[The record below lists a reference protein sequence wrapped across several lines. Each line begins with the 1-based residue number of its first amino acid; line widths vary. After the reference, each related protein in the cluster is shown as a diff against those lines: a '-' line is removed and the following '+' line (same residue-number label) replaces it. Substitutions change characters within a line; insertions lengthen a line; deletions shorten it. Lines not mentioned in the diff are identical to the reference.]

1 MNFSLKIAAGGRVEL
16 RLNSGGGKPL
26 VARSGRA
33 AKYNGRVVLF
43 PVCEGGVSV
52 NVEVALAPE
61 HIAVLEQDGE
71 FWTAEHGNPLNFVAL
86 LVMDNRADH
95 W

>member
-26 VARSGRA
+26 AARSGRA
-33 AKYNGRVVLF
+33 AKYNGSVVLF

-71 FWTAEHGNPLNFVAL
+71 FWTAEHGNPLNCCC
-86 LVMDNRADH
+86 LVGH
-95 W
+95 G

>member
-26 VARSGRA
+26 AARSGRA
-33 AKYNGRVVLF
+33 AKYNGRVV
-43 PVCEGGVSV
+43 CEGGGSV

-71 FWTAEHGNPLNFVAL
+71 FWTAEHGNPLNCCC
-86 LVMDNRADH
+86 LVGH
-95 W
+95 G